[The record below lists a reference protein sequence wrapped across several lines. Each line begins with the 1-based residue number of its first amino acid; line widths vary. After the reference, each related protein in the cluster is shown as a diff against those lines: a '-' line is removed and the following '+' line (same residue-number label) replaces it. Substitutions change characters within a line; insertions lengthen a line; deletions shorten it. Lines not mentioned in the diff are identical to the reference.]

1 MTSDELFDAA
11 HPFPFLSLRD
21 KLEDRPFIII
31 APQPD
36 DESLTGGLPTG
47 TKGESGHRE

>member
-21 KLEDRPFIII
+21 KLEDKPFIII

-36 DESLTGGLPTG
+36 DESPDRRRPGLRG
-47 TKGESGHRE
+47 VVIVA